1 MQREVTHRS
10 ADTVWL
16 FDYPSL
22 EAMDSNPNRLVLLS
36 ERDWNI
42 VQQATKDIDR
52 FQARIWVEATG
63 QRYLTVDDL
72 DFETFQGW
80 VSDLRIQLEDYAM
93 IEELLAEIRDAILA
107 VANRECCPTGGAGS
121 GIFNSGSRGA
131 GLTPEIINPYTEN
144 LELEEPPVGF
154 DSWASYRAHK
164 CNASADLVQSFKV
177 DLLSLSN
184 LIPEGK
190 MFTVIVAELVAV
202 LLTPIPFDDVA
213 SLVGWLVVGAFEY
226 SLLAE
231 LSTGVQDDEG
241 NLRCILYS
249 SSNASNAQADFRERI
264 TELIGEVTGISLAQD
279 WMESIVDNLTPND
292 AFNRIFEAGSTT
304 IQDADCSGCLDTS
317 PYTVNYGTETSE
329 NPSNPIVI
337 EMVYEAGYGCGT
349 EARNAG
355 INFSS
360 PVQITGITI
369 DGLGVGECSGGFL
382 FGYGVDPGDEAGV
395 DAPDAAD
402 STYPSVED
410 PTVAIYSMY
419 VLCAVTSG
427 NPVLTVTYIT

>member
-1 MQREVTHRS
+1 MPKVDIPNDWDGETYECYTVKWPASFEWR
-10 ADTVWL
+10 AILNGLIDTAGTGW
-16 FDYPSL
+16 YY
-22 EAMDSNPNRLVLLS
+22 N
-36 ERDWNI
+36 
-42 VQQATKDIDR
+42 
-52 FQARIWVEATG
+52 EATG
-63 QRYLTVDDL
+63 NVI
-72 DFETFQGW
+72 
-80 VSDLRIQLEDYAM
+80 SA
-93 IEELLAEIRDAILA
+93 RDAIKATWSYNFRNEVCLMSCNEDTQA
-107 VANRECCPTGGAGS
+107 FFERMAIALEALVNKPCCPTGGAGS

-131 GLTPEIINPYTEN
+131 GITPEIINPYTEN

-154 DSWASYRAHK
+154 DTWAAYREHK
-164 CNASADLVQSFKV
+164 CNASADLVQAFKV

-213 SLVGWLVVGAFEY
+213 SIVGWLVVGAFEY

-231 LSTGVQDDEG
+231 LSTGVQDDES

-249 SSNASNAQADFRERI
+249 SSNATNAQADFRNRI
-264 TELIGEVTGISLAQD
+264 EELVEEVTGLGIAQD
-279 WMESIVDNLTPND
+279 WLNSIVDNLTPND

-337 EMVYEAGYGCGT
+337 EMVYEAGYACGAT
-349 EARNAG
+349 ARNAG

-360 PVQITGITI
+360 PVQITGIEI
-369 DGLGVGECSGGFL
+369 DGVGVGECSGGFL
-382 FGYGVDPGDEAGV
+382 FGYGTDPGDEAGV

-402 STYPSVED
+402 STYPSVGD
-410 PTVAIYSMY
+410 PTVPIYSMY
-419 VLCAVTSG
+419 VLCDVTSG
-427 NPVLTVTYIT
+427 NPVLTVTYIVG